1 MKNCPLC
8 KKKISITSSLCSSC
22 KIIKSFIT
30 IRGVDVILNFIQN
43 YTKPE
48 PRVNYPTA
56 PVINYNSPC

>member
-43 YTKPE
+43 YTTPTLSR
-48 PRVNYPTA
+48 PLYPNVPYRDENA
-56 PVINYNSPC
+56 

>member
-43 YTKPE
+43 YTTPTL
-48 PRVNYPTA
+48 PRPLYPSVPYRDENA
-56 PVINYNSPC
+56 

>member
-43 YTKPE
+43 YTTPTLHR
-48 PRVNYPTA
+48 PLYPNVPYRDENA
-56 PVINYNSPC
+56 